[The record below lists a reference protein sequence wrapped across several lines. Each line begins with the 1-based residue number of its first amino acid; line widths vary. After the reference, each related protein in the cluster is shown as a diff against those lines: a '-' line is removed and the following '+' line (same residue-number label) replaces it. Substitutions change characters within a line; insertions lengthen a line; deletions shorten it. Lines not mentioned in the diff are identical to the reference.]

1 MPVPTIHANGA
12 DIPQLGLGTWPLAG
26 AECARTVEAA
36 LRAGYRHIDTAA
48 MYGNEEAVGEGLRAS
63 SVARDAIFLTT
74 KVWYADL
81 APAALRQSAE
91 ASLKKLG
98 LERVDL
104 LLIHWPDR
112 RLPAPETF
120 TELARAKRDG
130 LARHIGI
137 SNFTSTMV
145 AEAVRLTPEPLVAN
159 QCEYHPYLDQSA
171 VRAACARHGLAFVAY
186 SPLGRASVLDEP
198 VVKRVAAAHGATPAQ
213 VVLAWHVAQGGVAI
227 PKTGNP
233 KRLVENLAAADM
245 KLTAQDVQTISALAR
260 PDGRIINP
268 AWAPEWD
275 RAA

>member
-1 MPVPTIHANGA
+1 MAVPTIHANGA

-26 AECARTVEAA
+26 AECARTVDAA

-63 SVARDAIFLTT
+63 GVARDAIFLTT

-81 APAALRQSAE
+81 APAALRKSAE
-91 ASLKKLG
+91 ASLARLG
-98 LERVDL
+98 LDQVDL

-137 SNFTSTMV
+137 SNFTSAMV
-145 AEAVRLTPEPLVAN
+145 DEAVRLTPEPLVAN
-159 QCEYHPYLDQSA
+159 QCEFHPYLDQRL

-198 VVKRVAAAHGATPAQ
+198 VVKRIAAAHGATPAQ
-213 VVLAWHVAQGGVAI
+213 ILLAWHLAQGGVAI

-233 KRLVENLAAADM
+233 KRLAENLAAADV
-245 KLTAQDVQTISALAR
+245 KLASADVLALSDLAR

-275 RAA
+275 S

>member
-26 AECARTVEAA
+26 ADCARIVEAA

-63 SVARDAIFLTT
+63 GVARDAIFVTT

-81 APAALRQSAE
+81 APAALRRSAE

-98 LERVDL
+98 LTGIDL

-120 TELARAKRDG
+120 SELARARRSG

-137 SNFTSTMV
+137 SNFTSAMV
-145 AEAVRLTPEPLVAN
+145 DQAVRLTPEPLVAN

-198 VVKRVAAAHGATPAQ
+198 VVKRIADAHAATPAQ
-213 VVLAWHVAQGGVAI
+213 VLLAWHLAQGGAAI
-227 PKTGNP
+227 PKTGNQ
-233 KRLVENLAAADM
+233 KRLVENLAAAEIA
-245 KLTAQDVQTISALAR
+245 LSAQDVAAISALAR
-260 PDGRIINP
+260 PGGRIINP
-268 AWAPEWD
+268 AWAPAWD
-275 RAA
+275 PPA

>member
-63 SVARDAIFLTT
+63 GVGRDAVFLTT

-81 APAALRQSAE
+81 APAALRKSAE

-98 LERVDL
+98 LDQVDL

-120 TELARAKRDG
+120 TELAKAKRDG

-137 SNFTSTMV
+137 SNFPSAMV
-145 AEAVRLTPEPLVAN
+145 EEAVRLTPEPLVAN
-159 QCEYHPYLDQSA
+159 QCEYHPYLDQRA

-186 SPLGRASVLDEP
+186 SPLGRASVLEEP
-198 VVKRVAAAHGATPAQ
+198 VVKRIAAAQKATPAQ
-213 VVLAWHVAQGGVAI
+213 IVLAWHLAQGGIAI

-233 KRLVENLAAADM
+233 KRLIENLGAAEIT
-245 KLTAQDVQTISALAR
+245 LSPQDVAAISALAR

-268 AWAPEWD
+268 AWAPVWD